1 MGRHEDPEGI
11 ELQTTLRHVSFENEE
26 VLEVGCGS
34 GRLTFKYA
42 GMAKRVLAID
52 PKAEEIEKARENTP
66 HELLSKLEFRVGN
79 GDSLPLPDESYDTVF
94 FTWSLCCIPTPYDKL
109 TALEEA
115 WRVLKPEGIL
125 INLQSSLLQPLDR
138 GVITYLMTK
147 RFGSLADVADDEDG
161 EARRALK
168 YITLIEGKFRLLA
181 EEEFMVNA
189 YYDSVAEALDD
200 FIKDKREQYNNL
212 DEQTKHKIFSII
224 SSKSKS
230 NGVVTRE
237 NAVLTVLSRAIPAKT
252 DGRSRVR
259 SFDVAS

>member
-1 MGRHEDPEGI
+1 MSGIDPEGI
-11 ELQTTLRHVSFENEE
+11 ELKTILSHVSLEGKD
-26 VLEVGCGS
+26 VLEIGCGD

-42 GMAKRVLAID
+42 GMARKVVAID
-52 PKAEEIEKARENTP
+52 SDTRQIEKAKSNIPT
-66 HELLSKLEFRVGN
+66 ELAPRLEFRIGK
-79 GDSLPLPDESYDTVF
+79 GEELPFPGESYDTVF

-109 TALEEA
+109 TALEEL
-115 WRVLKPEGIL
+115 WRVLRPEGIL

-138 GVITYLMTK
+138 GVITYLITK
-147 RFGSLADVADDEDG
+147 RFGSLTDVADDEDG

-168 YITLIEGKFRLLA
+168 YISLIEGKFRPLA

-189 YYDSVAEALDD
+189 YYDSVEEALDD

-212 DEQTKHKIFSII
+212 DEETKHEIFSII
-224 SSKSKS
+224 SSKRKS

-237 NAVLTVLSRAIPAKT
+237 NAVLTVLSRAIPDKT